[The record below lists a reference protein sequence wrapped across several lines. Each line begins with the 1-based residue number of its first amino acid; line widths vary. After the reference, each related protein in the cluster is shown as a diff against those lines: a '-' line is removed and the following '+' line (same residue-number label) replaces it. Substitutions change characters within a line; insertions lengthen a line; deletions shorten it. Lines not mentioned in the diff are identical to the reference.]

1 MKVLIAMFKTEYAD
15 QSAILCGPDG
25 TCWADKND
33 GYVRLTDTIEVDFTE
48 IPIDV
53 RRSVQLSKLE
63 RQEEKA
69 REEFNKMLNCIT
81 KERTALMGD
90 VEP

>member
-1 MKVLIAMFKTEYAD
+1 MKVLIALFKTEYAD
-15 QSAILCGPDG
+15 QSAFLCRDDG
-25 TCWADKND
+25 TCWADECER
-33 GYVRLTDTIEVDFTE
+33 YTRLTDTIEVDFPE
-48 IPIDV
+48 IPIEV

-63 RQEEKA
+63 QQEEKA
-69 REEFNKMLNCIT
+69 REEFNKMLNGIT